1 MSKTSVLFVEDEAPF
16 RRFAGGYLE
25 ENGFSLRYAGTAI
38 EALDSVANEGP
49 PAVVLLDLNLPDLH
63 GLEVLRRLRDGHRDV
78 RVVVLTSY
86 GDAANAVRALKA
98 GATDYLT
105 KPVQLG
111 DLLEVVRKAAAAE
124 SAIGAPEAAELEVVR
139 PGSRATPA
147 SPPATRPGKRLGPE
161 ERKLLGRGAAWLRV
175 VERLHQIAS
184 RDFRVVL
191 LLGESGTGKSVVA
204 RAFHEASPRRLGPFV
219 EINCPSIPEALLE
232 SELFGYEK
240 GAFTGAG
247 ARKRGQVELAE
258 GGTLFLDEIGD
269 LPQSLQPKL
278 LRFLEERAFRRVGGL
293 DDQQVDVTVVCATNR
308 DLELAVEQGKFR
320 RDLFYRLDVV
330 SLALPALRE
339 RGEDVLVLAEEFLV
353 RFASPGQAPP
363 ILSEGAQQALLA
375 HSFPGNVRELRN
387 LIQRAV
393 AFSPPGEELSASDFD
408 LGRGGRRGA
417 PNTRSAKQLLQPI
430 DLEAT
435 LNGIETHYVEMA
447 LARTASQREAA
458 TLLGMDRF
466 ALARRRN
473 RIARDGGVQTAREV
487 LAQIPSWARTQLGE
501 HPGDLAPGGLDLVA
515 LREELERKVIRRA
528 LKATDDNRARAAT
541 LTGMSR
547 TSLAR
552 RLDPEPPP
560 R

>member
-1 MSKTSVLFVEDEAPF
+1 MTKTDVLFVEDEAPF

-25 ENGFSLRYAGTAI
+25 ENGFALRYAGTAI
-38 EALDSVANEGP
+38 EALDSVAAHGP
-49 PAVVLLDLNLPDLH
+49 PQIVLLDLNLPDLH
-63 GLEVLRRLRDGHRDV
+63 GLEVLRRLRDAHSDV

-86 GDAANAVRALKA
+86 GDAANAVSALKA

-105 KPVQLG
+105 KPVQLN
-111 DLLEVVRKAAAAE
+111 DLLQVVQRAAGAT
-124 SAIGAPEAAELEVVR
+124 SPIGAPEAAAPDLA
-139 PGSRATPA
+139 GQTP
-147 SPPATRPGKRLGPE
+147 SPPPTRAHKALGAE
-161 ERKLLGRGAAWLRV
+161 KSKLKGESEAWRKV
-175 VERLHQIAS
+175 VQRLHQVAS

-191 LLGESGTGKSVVA
+191 LLGESGTGKSAIA
-204 RAFHEASPRRLGPFV
+204 RAFHEASPRAKGSFV

-293 DDQQVDVTVVCATNR
+293 DDQVVDVTVVCATNR
-308 DLELAVEQGKFR
+308 DLALAVEQGKFR

-330 SLALPALRE
+330 SLALPPLRQ
-339 RGEDVLVLAEEFLV
+339 RGDDVLLLAQDFLV
-353 RFASPGQAPP
+353 RFAAPGQAPP
-363 ILSEGAQQALLA
+363 TLTEDARQALRA

-393 AFSPPGEELSASDFD
+393 AFTSPGDELTASDFD
-408 LGRGGRRGA
+408 LGRSGGRSPTRGRGG
-417 PNTRSAKQLLQPI
+417 PKQLLQPV

-435 LNGIETHYVEMA
+435 LNAVETHYVELA
-447 LARTASQREAA
+447 LTRSASQREAA
-458 TLLGMDRF
+458 ALLGMDRF

-473 RIARDGGVQTAREV
+473 RIARDGGIEAAREV
-487 LAQIPSWARTQLGE
+487 LGQVPSWARAQLGD
-501 HPGDLAPGGLDLVA
+501 HPGDLEPGGLDLVA
-515 LREELERKVIRRA
+515 LRDELERKVIRRA

-541 LTGMSR
+541 LTAMSR

-552 RLDPEPPP
+552 RLDPQ
-560 R
+560 